1 MSDTTGTKGRLEGKV
16 AIVTGAGSG
25 MGEAIAKL
33 FASEGA
39 SVALVDMSE
48 AGERVADEIRQ
59 AGGTA
64 QFWTMNVTDEARVE
78 QVFGEV
84 FERFGALNILINNA
98 GVAGPTEPTDKVAFS
113 DWETV
118 FRINA
123 GGPFLCTKHAIP
135 YLRQTP
141 GQTSIVNMSSIYA
154 IIGNADVP
162 VYHATKA
169 AVRTMTKT
177 DAITYAAEGIRV
189 NAILPG
195 TILTPMNLEKA
206 RQNPGYLEEM
216 QAIHPLGTIGEPN
229 DIAYAM
235 LFLAS
240 DESKFTTGSELVIDG
255 GFTAQ

>member
-1 MSDTTGTKGRLEGKV
+1 MTARLEGKT

-25 MGEAIAKL
+25 MGEAISRL
-33 FASEGA
+33 FAREGA
-39 SVALVDMSE
+39 AVALVDMSDS
-48 AGERVADEIRQ
+48 GERVAQEIRD

-64 QFWTMNVTDEARVE
+64 QFWTMNVTDESRIE
-78 QVFGEV
+78 QVFAEV
-84 FERFGALNILINNA
+84 VERFGALNILINNA
-98 GVAGPTEPTDKVAFS
+98 GIAGPVEPTDKVDFA
-113 DWETV
+113 DWEKV
-118 FRINA
+118 FKVNA

-135 YLRQTP
+135 HMRNTP
-141 GQTSIVNMSSIYA
+141 GQKSIVNMSSIYA

-177 DAITYAAEGIRV
+177 DAITYAAEGIRF

-195 TILTPMNLEKA
+195 TILTPMNIEKA
-206 RQNPGYLEEM
+206 RQTPGYIEQMKSE
-216 QAIHPLGTIGEPN
+216 HPLGTIGEP
-229 DIAYAM
+229 DDVAYAM

-255 GFTAQ
+255 GYTAQ